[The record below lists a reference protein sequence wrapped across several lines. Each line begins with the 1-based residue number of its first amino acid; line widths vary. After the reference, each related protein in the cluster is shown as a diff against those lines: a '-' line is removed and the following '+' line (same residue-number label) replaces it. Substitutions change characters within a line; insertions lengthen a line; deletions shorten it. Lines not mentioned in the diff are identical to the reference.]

1 MLVKQ
6 LVEAIDFKNNFTPSK
21 VTELAL
27 LLRNQKQSM
36 LDTAFRMVFSQCVS
50 VANSNDERKPSSM
63 QLREHEMERRPIF
76 FSKLTLRNMSL

>member
-27 LLRNQKQSM
+27 LLRNQKQSI
-36 LDTAFRMVFSQCVS
+36 LDTAFRMVFS
-50 VANSNDERKPSSM
+50 
-63 QLREHEMERRPIF
+63 
-76 FSKLTLRNMSL
+76 